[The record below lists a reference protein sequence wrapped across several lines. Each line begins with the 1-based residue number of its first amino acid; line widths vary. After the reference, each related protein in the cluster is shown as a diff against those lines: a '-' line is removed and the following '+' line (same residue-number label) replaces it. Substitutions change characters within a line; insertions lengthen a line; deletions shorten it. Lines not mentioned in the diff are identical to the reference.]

1 MVVSFSFFF
10 FRAPRVSSS
19 KARKVLKKRKRI
31 EKKRTI
37 VDRRLIQG
45 YLLSGIAVCGQA
57 SKIYKTKSKFFQT
70 IPPLNAVL

>member
-1 MVVSFSFFF
+1 MVVSFSFF

-19 KARKVLKKRKRI
+19 NARKVLKKRKRI

-45 YLLSGIAVCGQA
+45 YLLFGIAVCGQA
-57 SKIYKTKSKFFQT
+57 SKIYKNKIQILPNHPST
-70 IPPLNAVL
+70 